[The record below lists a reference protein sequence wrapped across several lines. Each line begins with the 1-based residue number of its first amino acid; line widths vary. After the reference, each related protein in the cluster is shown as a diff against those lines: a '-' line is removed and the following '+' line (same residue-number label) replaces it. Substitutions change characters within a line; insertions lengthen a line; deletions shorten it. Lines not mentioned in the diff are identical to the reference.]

1 MNRNKEIWEGWTVG
15 DFIEELEPIFETV
28 LRFHGFDSPKAVKDW
43 VKSEQP
49 YYKKE
54 IPEVASYFIK
64 KYEENI

>member
-15 DFIEELEPIFETV
+15 DFIEELEPIFEAV
-28 LRFHGFDSPKAVKDW
+28 LKFHGFDSPRAVRDW

-54 IPEVASYFIK
+54 IPEVSSYFIE
-64 KYEENI
+64 KYEKSI